1 MAIEDRDLP
10 VGTRLVANY
19 KKVQYVCT
27 VESAEDG
34 EGLAFVLE
42 DGSRHKSPS
51 AAGSKVMGGGAVNG
65 WRFWS
70 VEGAA
75 PAKAP
80 KAEKPAKPE
89 KVAKTRTPGG
99 SRGPRLKKRSKPKQ
113 AKSTAT
119 LYRMKDQENVPEGQA
134 MWFCRG
140 CMDGFLVEGDTEPE
154 ACPHGHRND
163 DPELN
168 APSGLTAGQ
177 KADAAV

>member
-1 MAIEDRDLP
+1 MAIEDRNLP

-19 KKVQYVCT
+19 KKQTYVCT
-27 VESAEDG
+27 VEAEG

-70 VEGAA
+70 VEGAT
-75 PAKAP
+75 PAKAE
-80 KAEKPAKPE
+80 KAEKAPKPE
-89 KVAKTRTPGG
+89 KVTNARTPGG
-99 SRGPRLKKRSKPKQ
+99 SRGPRLKSSKPKT

-119 LYRMKDQENVPEGQA
+119 LYRMKDQENVPAGQA

-154 ACPHGHRND
+154 ACPQGHRND

-168 APSGLTAGQ
+168 APAGITAAQ
-177 KADAAV
+177 EAEVTA

>member
-1 MAIEDRDLP
+1 MAIEANLP
-10 VGTRLVANY
+10 VGTRLVASY
-19 KKVQYVCT
+19 KKQTFVCT
-27 VESAEDG
+27 VEAAEGG

-75 PAKAP
+75 PAKAAEAGEGREAREGRQDQDAWRLSRAAPQGEVSTP
-80 KAEKPAKPE
+80 KK
-89 KVAKTRTPGG
+89 
-99 SRGPRLKKRSKPKQ
+99 

-154 ACPHGHRND
+154 ACPQGHRND

-168 APSGLTAGQ
+168 APAGITA
-177 KADAAV
+177 AEEAAGV